1 MNMINLLL
9 YVLVALATLFLRN
22 ILFLKEN
29 QLFED
34 LNITMYLLRTCLVF
48 ILPKFLIYM
57 SYSLTGGKSSNEK
70 LTEKSRSIN
79 GRSSELLFLQ
89 DELKGKN
96 TRKVKAKYLL
106 FLKKDK
112 LILYLTILESV
123 GIEVVLK
130 LISR

>member
-1 MNMINLLL
+1 M
-9 YVLVALATLFLRN
+9 
-22 ILFLKEN
+22 
-29 QLFED
+29 
-34 LNITMYLLRTCLVF
+34 F